1 MVQRATEEFTVT
13 WKDPA
18 DAGKTWM
25 LDAMHFPRPM
35 PRLTT
40 HLIETVRREVFN
52 GARSLSV
59 HGYHYA
65 LDAFPPP
72 PTPEVIQRGP
82 FDVWENDYVP
92 RIRAICQQIR
102 SDGYDSKSAIELAES
117 LDDIVARAVEA
128 FRYTMVVVYAFMG
141 PTFQLVEFFEK
152 KLGEDGPSLLATLL
166 QGTSNGTAAAGAG
179 LASLARIAA
188 GLPEVAAALRSGRY
202 ENIESVA
209 GGAEFQS
216 SLREYLDEFG
226 WRAESW
232 GLPHVPTWA
241 EDPHTPLLLIARYLE
256 DPDFSPDAA
265 IQRSQRQHDEAM
277 RELESRLSGDELDEL
292 KTRLAACEG
301 HVSISEGRAMWQL
314 TIIGSCRVPLLALG
328 RKLVQAGALDHPND
342 VFFFDLEELREA
354 ARSPSPSYKATA
366 AARRA
371 ELGRWEHLDPPP
383 FLGAPPP
390 AEVPAELKSLVS
402 KFFGLGVE
410 PSKEKNVIK
419 GNAASR
425 GSARGRARVIRDLTE
440 ADRLQKGDVLVCPT
454 TAPPWTPLFA
464 LAAAVVTDTGGILSH
479 SAICAREY
487 GIPCVV
493 GTQVGTSQIPDG
505 AMVSVDGAEGI
516 VRIEDPHPVES
527 RRPLCQ

>member
-1 MVQRATEEFTVT
+1 MVQSATEEFTVA

-35 PRLTT
+35 PALTT
-40 HLIETVRREVFN
+40 HIIETVRREVFN

-59 HGYHYA
+59 NGYHYA

-82 FDVWENDYVP
+82 FEVWEKDYVP
-92 RIRAICQQIR
+92 RIAAICQDIR
-102 SDGYDSKSAIELAES
+102 ARDYDSLTATQLAGS
-117 LDDIVARAVEA
+117 LDDILAHAVEA

-141 PTFQLVEFFEK
+141 PTFELVEFFEK
-152 KLGEDGPSLLATLL
+152 KFGEDGLPLLATLL
-166 QGTSNGTAAAGAG
+166 QGTNNRTAAAGAG
-179 LASLARIAA
+179 LAELAKIAA
-188 GLPEVAAALRSGRY
+188 GLPEVASALRSGRY
-202 ENIESVA
+202 DDIETVA

-216 SLREYLDEFG
+216 SLRQYLDEFG

-232 GLPHVPTWA
+232 GLAHIPTWA
-241 EDPHTPLLLIARYLE
+241 EDPKTPLLLISRYLD
-256 DPDFSPDAA
+256 DPNLSPDAA
-265 IQRSQRQHDEAM
+265 IERSQRQHDEAM
-277 RELESRLSGDELDEL
+277 RELESRLSGGELAEL
-292 KTRLAACEG
+292 KARLAVCEG

-314 TIIGSCRVPLLALG
+314 TIVGSARVPLLALG
-328 RKLVQAGALDHPND
+328 RKLAQAGALDHPND
-342 VFFFDLEELREA
+342 VFFFDLEELRKA
-354 ARSPSPSYKATA
+354 ARRPSPSYKATA
-366 AARRA
+366 AARKA
-371 ELGRWEHLDPPP
+371 ELDRWEQLDPPP

-390 AEVPAELKSLVS
+390 AEVPPELQSLVS

-425 GSARGRARVIRDLTE
+425 GATRGRARVIRDLTE
-440 ADRLQKGDVLVCPT
+440 AGRLEKGDVLVCPT

-464 LAAAVVTDTGGILSH
+464 IAAAVVTDTGGILSH

-505 AMVSVDGAEGI
+505 AMISVDGAEGI
-516 VRIEDPHPVES
+516 VRIE
-527 RRPLCQ
+527 R